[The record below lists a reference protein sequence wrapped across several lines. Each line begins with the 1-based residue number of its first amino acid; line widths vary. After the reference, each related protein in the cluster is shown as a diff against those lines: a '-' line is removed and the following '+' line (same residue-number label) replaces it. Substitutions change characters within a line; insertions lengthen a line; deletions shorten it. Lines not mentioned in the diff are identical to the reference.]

1 MLGMKAKVV
10 AGIAGAALALSA
22 IAGAWWHGD
31 KHGRLKCEHAATQA
45 VVVHQRALREL
56 ADVVQDE
63 RAKRAPVVREKIEVI
78 RYVEDPTGCA
88 DTAVPADILSRLL
101 D

>member
-1 MLGMKAKVV
+1 MLGMKAKAMAVT
-10 AGIAGAALALSA
+10 AGAALALSS
-22 IAGAWWHGD
+22 IAGAWWHGN
-31 KHGRLKCEHAATQA
+31 KHGRMKCEHAATQA

-56 ADVVQDE
+56 ADVVQGE

-88 DTAVPADILSRLL
+88 DVVISLPDVDRM
-101 D
+101 

>member
-1 MLGMKAKVV
+1 MITRAKL
-10 AGIAGAALALSA
+10 IAAAAAAALALSA

-31 KHGRLKCEHAATQA
+31 RHGRLKCEHAATQA
-45 VVVHQRALREL
+45 VIVHQQEMREL
-56 ADVVQDE
+56 SDMVEAE

-88 DTAVPADILSRLL
+88 DTTVPADILGRLL
-101 D
+101 H